1 MAISQSQKIHHHN
14 QRNNF
19 MAENEEDSEK
29 PSSLKNNFMSFKDFM
44 NPAAAVISTA
54 GNVWSAMETNAANE
68 RMQQR
73 QNEWNASMWAK
84 NNEYNSP
91 KEQMKRLRDAG
102 LNIDLMYG
110 QQAGGASGNSVGPA
124 AGANLIPKVAP
135 RVDPLLFSQMSLL
148 KAQAEKANSERRGQD
163 LQNNIVDLTGLQQAL
178 KNLNYTD
185 SQIQQ
190 IASQIK
196 VYDAN
201 VANIKQQT
209 DNLKEEKNKLIA
221 ECSRIRAE
229 VRNLDAKT
237 ATEQQAK
244 ALLVLQC
251 SGQEL
256 SNKEQEILNRYVDR
270 KQQAELA
277 LKWKQVAVAEK
288 QAELLGEEAGVAAAQ
303 KILIGEQ
310 TDTEKERRKG
320 VQAQTRLTNQQV
332 KTEEQNTRI
341 KKVEADFAKAEKV
354 VGLVK
359 DGVGI
364 VTDLV
369 NALKG
374 K

>member
-19 MAENEEDSEK
+19 MTVN
-29 PSSLKNNFMSFKDFM
+29 DFL

-54 GNVWSAMETNAANE
+54 GNVWSAMETNAANA

-73 QNEWNASMWAK
+73 QNEWNASMWEK

-91 KEQMKRLRDAG
+91 KEQMKRLREAG
-102 LNIDLMYG
+102 LNTDLMYG

-209 DNLKEEKNKLIA
+209 DNLKEEKNKLIE
-221 ECSRIRAE
+221 ECNRIRSE
-229 VRNLDAKT
+229 TRNIDAKT

-256 SNKEQEILNRYVDR
+256 SNKEQEIVNKYVD
-270 KQQAELA
+270 KQQQAELA

-320 VQAQTRLTNQQV
+320 VQAQTLLTNQQV

-354 VGLVK
+354 VGMVK
-359 DGVGI
+359 ESVGV

-369 NALKG
+369 NAFSPSPKVVVSKKG